1 MPTIYSKL
9 VCGYV
14 LPAVLSLG
22 VCSAQA
28 DPKADVNA
36 NVKADVKADA
46 QAKVQAEPAKV
57 SETELAEYRA
67 RVALEQAHKDI
78 IHRWLSELWDQAHY
92 SVAAELLTADFKRHS
107 ESEGYAA
114 EGPEAYAAIIKSCHD
129 GFPDSRITLVDM
141 IAENDKVF
149 VRWHWTGTHTAE
161 FRGIPA
167 SGKAISVYG
176 EDLIH
181 FRDGKIS
188 GIWPLFDPLRLML
201 QIGAIEQVNPQ

>member
-9 VCGYV
+9 VSGCILTV
-14 LPAVLSLG
+14 TLFLL
-22 VCSAQA
+22 VCNAQ
-28 DPKADVNA
+28 
-36 NVKADVKADA
+36 ADVKADK
-46 QAKVQAEPAKV
+46 QTGLDSSYEV
-57 SETELAEYRA
+57 ELAAYKSRMA
-67 RVALEQAHKDI
+67 MEQAHKDI
-78 IHRWLSELWDQAHY
+78 IHRWLNELWDQGDY
-92 SVAAELLTADFKRHS
+92 SVAAELLTEDFQRHS

-114 EGPEAYAAIIKSCHD
+114 EGPEAYAAIVKSCHD
-129 GFPDSRITLVDM
+129 GFPDTRITLLDV

-167 SGKAISVYG
+167 TGKEIDVYG

-188 GIWPLFDPLRLML
+188 AIRPLFDPLRLML
-201 QIGAIEQVNPQ
+201 QIGAIEQVKPE